1 MKKEQWNEENLES
14 LFKQAPK
21 VTDHRTKDDVL
32 KRLIDEGAFNE
43 PSPQKKTEVVNN
55 KGIRWSPLIAS
66 IASLFILVLIGSQFI
81 GNQSVSMDDYANEET
96 AFSVEEKSADNAIQN
111 SESENAMIKS
121 ASMDMMAQ
129 QTVVFESQ
137 LTDAILFEIGL
148 AGDDAESVPVSFL
161 ISNELVS
168 KKINIE
174 NPTKLQLYETFA
186 PLIDETSLGFA
197 EYHPF
202 KGTFRE
208 DGEKL
213 IHTLPSDQTYDIS
226 TAAISNYIGAL
237 VDTFGDAYK
246 EVQVENDK
254 GEIIY
259 FEHIGKMEEPIL
271 LQDESTQ
278 YNYFTYQKR
287 DGSIYLSPNFR
298 MSYTNVKEAIE
309 NMTTEAN
316 DIFQTA
322 ILPEVTF
329 SVKEKAD
336 VVTIKFDTVLDL
348 EMYDS
353 FEAMRMIEGILLTA
367 ASFDKQV
374 KFENIVQQQ
383 WSGYDFT
390 KPIEK
395 PIAANLMY
403 YNF

>member
-21 VTDHRTKDDVL
+21 VTDYRTKEDVL

-43 PSPQKKTEVVNN
+43 SSPQQKTEVVNH

-66 IASLFILVLIGSQFI
+66 IASLFILVLIGSQLI
-81 GNQSVSMDDYANEET
+81 GNQSISMDDQANEET
-96 AFSVEEKSADNAIQN
+96 AFSTEEKSTYNAVQN
-111 SESENAMIKS
+111 SETENAMIKS

-137 LTDAILFEIGL
+137 LTDVTLFEIGL

-161 ISNELVS
+161 ISNEFVS
-168 KKINIE
+168 KKITIE

-208 DGEKL
+208 EGKKL
-213 IHTLPSDQTYDIS
+213 IHTLPSDQTYDIG
-226 TAAISNYIGAL
+226 TAAISNYVGAL
-237 VDTFGDAYK
+237 VDTFGDAYQ

-254 GEIIY
+254 GEPIY
-259 FEHIGKMEEPIL
+259 FEHIGKMEEPIP

-287 DGSIYLSPNFR
+287 DSSIYLSPNFR
-298 MSYTNVKEAIE
+298 MSYPNVKEAIE

-316 DIFQTA
+316 DIFQTV

-336 VVTIKFDTVLDL
+336 VVTIKFDTQLDL

-383 WSGYDFT
+383 WSGFDFT

-395 PIAANLMY
+395 PIAANVMY

>member
-21 VTDHRTKDDVL
+21 VTDHRTKEDVL
-32 KRLIDEGAFNE
+32 KRLNDEGAFNE
-43 PSPQKKTEVVNN
+43 LSPQRKTEVVNH
-55 KGIRWSPLIAS
+55 KGIRWMPLIAS

-81 GNQSVSMDDYANEET
+81 GNQSISMDDHANET
-96 AFSVEEKSADNAIQN
+96 TVFSTEDKSTYNAIQN
-111 SESENAMIKS
+111 DESENAMVKS
-121 ASMDMMAQ
+121 ASLNMAQ

-137 LTDAILFEIGL
+137 LADVTLFEIGL

-161 ISNELVS
+161 ISNEVVS
-168 KKINIE
+168 QKINKE

-208 DGEKL
+208 EGEKL
-213 IHTLPSDQTYDIS
+213 IHILPSNQTYDKG

-254 GEIIY
+254 GEIVY
-259 FEHIGKMEEPIL
+259 FEHIGKMEKPIP

-316 DIFQTA
+316 DIFQTV

-329 SVKEKAD
+329 SVKDKKD
-336 VVTIKFDTVLDL
+336 VVTITFDTKLNL

-383 WSGYDFT
+383 WSGFDFT

-395 PIAANLMY
+395 PIAANVMY

>member
-21 VTDHRTKDDVL
+21 VTDYRTKDDVL

-43 PSPQKKTEVVNN
+43 PSPQQKTEVVNH

-81 GNQSVSMDDYANEET
+81 GNQSISMDDHANEET
-96 AFSVEEKSADNAIQN
+96 AFSTEEKSTYNAVQN

-137 LTDAILFEIGL
+137 LADTTLFEIGL

-161 ISNELVS
+161 ISNELVAE
-168 KKINIE
+168 KINIE

-208 DGEKL
+208 DREKL
-213 IHTLPSDQTYDIS
+213 IHTLPSDQTYDIG
-226 TAAISNYIGAL
+226 TAAISNYVGAL
-237 VDTFGDAYK
+237 VDTFGDAYQ

-254 GEIIY
+254 GEPIY
-259 FEHIGKMEEPIL
+259 FEHIGKMEEPIP

-287 DGSIYLSPNFR
+287 DSSIYLSPNFR
-298 MSYTNVKEAIE
+298 MSYPNVKEAIE

-316 DIFQTA
+316 DIFQTV

-336 VVTIKFDTVLDL
+336 IVTITFDTPLDI

-367 ASFDKQV
+367 ASFDKQI

-383 WSGYDFT
+383 WSGFDFT

-395 PIAANLMY
+395 PIAANLMH